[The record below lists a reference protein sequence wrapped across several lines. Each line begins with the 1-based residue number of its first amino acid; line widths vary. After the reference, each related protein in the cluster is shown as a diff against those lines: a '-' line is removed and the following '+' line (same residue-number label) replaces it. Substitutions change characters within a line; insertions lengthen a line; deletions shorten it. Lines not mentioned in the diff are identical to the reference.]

1 MTVDEYRAVG
11 RSCVDNDAWRAGY
24 ETIAPGLAAYQR
36 DAVEVH
42 ATTRAE
48 HRRNRHLG
56 TGPPWRL
63 QLHGVT
69 ATDDVRPR
77 GPTTVTSTGRCS
89 FVLVNSVYAHENTA
103 A

>member
-42 ATTRAE
+42 ATTR
-48 HRRNRHLG
+48 
-56 TGPPWRL
+56 P
-63 QLHGVT
+63 
-69 ATDDVRPR
+69 
-77 GPTTVTSTGRCS
+77 S
-89 FVLVNSVYAHENTA
+89 
-103 A
+103 